1 MKYAGL
7 ELENFDKAHI
17 WRKYIYF
24 LIKKYMQND
33 FLEVG
38 AGIGSFT
45 KNYLHK
51 FKNITLTELDE
62 NNLNDIKNKF
72 KKNENIEISN
82 ILTKNLN
89 KKFNTI
95 IYLNVLEHIKD
106 DISEINDAMNKLNSG
121 GHLIIL
127 VPAGSKLYGKFD
139 KAVGHYRRYEKK
151 FFENNKF
158 GDAELIDLYSLD
170 CFGYFL
176 YFLNQLVFK
185 EEVYPSKF
193 KIFVWDK
200 FFTPI
205 TIFIDFLFRYKFGKN
220 IICVLKKK

>member
-45 KNYLHK
+45 KNYLYK

-62 NNLNDIKNKF
+62 NNLNHLKNKF
-72 KKNENIEISN
+72 EKNGNIQISN

-106 DISEINDAMNKLNSG
+106 DISEINDAMDRLNSG
-121 GHLIIL
+121 GYMIIL
-127 VPAGSKLYGKFD
+127 VPAGNKLYGKFD
-139 KAVGHYRRYEKK
+139 KAIGHYRRYETN

-158 GDAELIDLYSLD
+158 NNAELIDLYCLD

-176 YFLNQLVFK
+176 YLINQLVFK

-193 KIFVWDK
+193 KIFIWDK

-220 IICVLKKK
+220 IMCVLKKQ